1 MARIAFHYIPGNS
14 FLHRWDARCKF
25 LGFLILTAT
34 LIQIKISLFLFQ
46 SILLV
51 SLFFLSKSP
60 IQSLAR
66 DLRFWLLF
74 LFLLFLFHSLFTP
87 GKTLSFSPY
96 LPLTKEGLFGGGL
109 VCWRLGLILGYATLF
124 TSVTRPR
131 ELRETIAWILKPI
144 PLFTSVTRPR
154 ELRETIAWILKPIPS
169 IPNRR
174 IGLMVSMMWRFFY
187 RFLDHKEEVELA
199 YQARLGNLNRNP
211 FRKIKSLVLPLLRKA
226 LFEVEEVTYALA
238 SRGYH
243 DRVPLFL
250 PKLPLSHWIPIL
262 ALSLALIPL
271 LLF

>member
-144 PLFTSVTRPR
+144 P
-154 ELRETIAWILKPIPS
+154 S

>member
-96 LPLTKEGLFGGGL
+96 LPLTKEGLFWGGL
-109 VCWRLGLILGYATLF
+109 VCWRLGLILGYAT
-124 TSVTRPR
+124 
-131 ELRETIAWILKPI
+131 
-144 PLFTSVTRPR
+144 LFTSVTRPR

>member
-34 LIQIKISLFLFQ
+34 LIQIKISLFLFH
-46 SILLV
+46 SILLI

-60 IQSLAR
+60 IKSLAP

-96 LPLTKEGLFGGGL
+96 LPLTREGLFLGGL
-109 VCWRLGLILGYATLF
+109 VCWRLGLILGYA
-124 TSVTRPR
+124 
-131 ELRETIAWILKPI
+131 I
-144 PLFTSVTRPR
+144 LFTSVTRPR

-211 FRKIKSLVLPLLRKA
+211 FRKIKSLLLPLLRKA

-243 DRVPLFL
+243 DHIPLFL

-271 LLF
+271 VLF